1 MREGDLPLRIL
12 AQKRGLLTEVVAY
25 FSKQLDQT
33 GKGQPFCPWAVAAT
47 TTLPKGAEKLMFS
60 QPIIIWTP
68 HQVQLWQV
76 LREWN
81 GYPSEGQVQTTQG
94 IP

>member
-12 AQKRGLLTEVVAY
+12 AQKLGWLTEVVAY
-25 FSKQLDQT
+25 FSKQLNQT
-33 GKGQPFCPWAVAAT
+33 GKGRPLYPWAIAAT

-68 HQVQLWQV
+68 HQVQLW
-76 LREWN
+76 
-81 GYPSEGQVQTTQG
+81 
-94 IP
+94 